1 MSVRHGL
8 AVTAALAFGLAG
20 CSVDGDKKQ
29 QTQAQPP
36 AVGPP
41 VAQNEAPVSPAPMPM
56 DAAGVAADA
65 SAPGG
70 YASSPPVMARMK
82 QAAADD
88 MPPPVAI
95 SEQEPEEKIDSRY
108 GWYPVPMTPAQS
120 EKYAAEKEGKAKL
133 VAIEPVSTFAVDVDT
148 GSYANMRRYLNKGQL
163 PPADSVRVEEW
174 LNYFHY
180 NYPQPA
186 DKAVPFSVST
196 EVAKTPWNKK
206 SYLLKVG
213 LQGYDVARSERP
225 AANLVFLL
233 DISGSMNEPDKL
245 PLMIAGMK
253 MLTEALTPNDRV
265 AIVTYAGETG
275 VALASTR
282 VDVNGR
288 ARIRKVLDSLGAGGS
303 TAGEAGLTLAYKQ
316 AQAGFVR
323 GGINR
328 IILATDG
335 DFNVGVSDQKELE
348 SIIETKRKSGITLS
362 TLGFGEG
369 NYREDI
375 MERIADIGNGNYAY
389 IDSASEAQKVLVEE
403 LASTLFTIAQ
413 DVKIQIEFNPDVIGE
428 YRLIGYENR
437 ALAREDFND
446 DKKDAGDIGA
456 GHTVTAIYEITPLA
470 DTERKVDDLRY
481 GKNPAKAM
489 PKTPRPSEVAFLRL
503 RYKLPGEARSKLIEQ
518 PLPTAALDAAT
529 APKGDLAFAAAVAA
543 FGQTM
548 KGSAYLG
555 TYKLADIA
563 ALAGEGAKGDTSR
576 SEFVRL
582 VGIAKALKPEVATR

>member
-8 AVTAALAFGLAG
+8 AVPVLLALGLAG
-20 CSVDGDKKQ
+20 CNVEGEKTQ
-29 QTQAQPP
+29 QTQA
-36 AVGPP
+36 
-41 VAQNEAPVSPAPMPM
+41 
-56 DAAGVAADA
+56 
-65 SAPGG
+65 
-70 YASSPPVMARMK
+70 
-82 QAAADD
+82 
-88 MPPPVAI
+88 PPPVAPPVLENMPPAPVPTEAAAADAAASYVLPPAGMQSKRAESDMQPPVVI
-95 SEQEPEEKIDSRY
+95 SQRDEEKIDSRY
-108 GWYPVPMTPAQS
+108 GWYPVPVTPEQQ
-120 EKYAAEKEGKAKL
+120 EKYASEKEGAAKL
-133 VAIEPVSTFAVDVDT
+133 VAVEPVSTFAVDVDT
-148 GSYANMRRYLNKGQL
+148 GSYANMRRFLNNGQL
-163 PPADSVRVEEW
+163 PPAQSVRVEEW
-174 LNYFHY
+174 LNYFKY

-186 DKAVPFSVST
+186 DKSVPFSIST
-196 EVAKTPWNKK
+196 DVARTPWNKK

-213 LQGYDVARSERP
+213 LQGYDVARTQRP

-233 DISGSMNEPDKL
+233 DISGSMSDPDKL
-245 PLMIAGMK
+245 PLLVAGMK
-253 MLTEALTPNDRV
+253 MLTEELTPNDRV
-265 AIVTYAGETG
+265 AIVTYAGNTG
-275 VALASTR
+275 VALPSTR
-282 VDVNGR
+282 VDVNGK

-303 TAGEAGLTLAYKQ
+303 TAGEAGLMLAYKE
-316 AQAGFVR
+316 AQKGFDR
-323 GGINR
+323 DGINR

-335 DFNVGVSDQKELE
+335 DFNVGTSDQKELE
-348 SIIETKRKSGITLS
+348 SIVEAKRKSGISLS

-403 LASTLFTIAQ
+403 LSSTLFTIAQ
-413 DVKIQIEFNPDVIGE
+413 DVKIQVEFNPDVIGE

-470 DTERKVDDLRY
+470 DTERKVDPLRY
-481 GKNPAKAM
+481 GKNPEAAK
-489 PKTPRPSEVAFLRL
+489 PKTPRPNEIAFLRL
-503 RYKLPGEARSKLIEQ
+503 RYKLPGEARSKLIEK
-518 PLPTAALDAAT
+518 PLLNTALANAV

-548 KGSAYLG
+548 KGSTYLG
-555 TYKLADIA
+555 NYKLADIA

-582 VGIAKALKPEVATR
+582 VGIAKALKPEMASK